1 MLCCCASCGWSVRS
15 GWPKTSPAL
24 TLVSIYMIFS
34 RYVATHLSLAQL
46 AERETV
52 VFTAISRSS
61 VRLREGR
68 FFVSILVWVKAWPFF
83 FGAFLVGWF
92 LVGFWFWFRFWFWF
106 WFWLKK
112 REQKA
117 KKREKKGGA
126 GGTPRFQAVL
136 HNTATS
142 TQKKPIE
149 G

>member
-68 FFVSILVWVKAWPFF
+68 FF
-83 FGAFLVGWF
+83 
-92 LVGFWFWFRFWFWF
+92 WFRFWFWSKLGPF
-106 WFWLKK
+106 FLERFWLV
-112 REQKA
+112 
-117 KKREKKGGA
+117 GFWLVFGF
-126 GGTPRFQAVL
+126 GLGF
-136 HNTATS
+136 
-142 TQKKPIE
+142 
-149 G
+149 GFGFGFG